1 MEIVIYNETDIEIVF
16 INVVNETHETP
27 IPSLIT
33 ISCYL
38 RTTIP
43 NSRIKNT
50 ASTRTISIQIAA
62 SS

>member
-16 INVVNETHETP
+16 INVVNETPP
-27 IPSLIT
+27 IPSLIP

-38 RTTIP
+38 RTTIA